1 MFTRLT
7 RHSSLPVNLGGLR
20 ASVVKRTPG
29 SFLHSSVIDGLLIFS
44 IYNRQGPFYIRPS
57 LVNRKWSVEMSL
69 PILSLWALIAAI
81 VASCATEINVGIL
94 SLALALFIGV
104 YYGGMKLSEV
114 AAGFPTQLFFT
125 LVAVTLLFGQARLNG
140 TLDKV
145 AHRAVR
151 GCRGNLGLVPIM
163 FFLLALVLGSIGPGN
178 IASAALVAPMAMAVA
193 GRTGISAFLMALM
206 VGNGANASSL
216 SPVAPTGII
225 ANGIMAR
232 IGLAGMEWQ
241 NYFNVCL
248 AHASVGFAGYFLF
261 GGWRLFRRTY
271 HEQDAFAD
279 LSAKADSSHN
289 ASGASEGLEPR
300 HWLTLGVIGALIAG
314 VIFFNLNVGMGALA
328 GAVLLTV
335 LRVANEAHAIRAMP
349 WSTILMVT
357 GVTVLIALLEKT
369 GGMDL
374 FTTLLARF
382 STQRSVTGVTAF
394 LTGSISVYSS
404 TSGVVLPAFL
414 PTVPGLIQKLG
425 GGNPMAIASSINVG
439 SHLVD
444 VSPLSTIGALCIAA
458 APAGEDTRSLFRKML
473 AWGLSMAVVAAA
485 GCYLVFS

>member
-1 MFTRLT
+1 MTNYV
-7 RHSSLPVNLGGLR
+7 HSSY
-20 ASVVKRTPG
+20 ASFVTPRESRWPPCLCVKRTPG

-94 SLALALFIGV
+94 SLALALFI
-104 YYGGMKLSEV
+104 
-114 AAGFPTQLFFT
+114 A
-125 LVAVTLLFGQARLNG
+125 
-140 TLDKV
+140 LDKV

-271 HEQDAFAD
+271 HERDAFAD
-279 LSAKADSSHN
+279 LPAKADSSHN